1 MKLKYYEIVND
12 FKDFK
17 SLKIKSDDKYDR
29 KLYAVKKDRRRNT
42 ENLTRIYFLK
52 RDGEVSN
59 FFTREEITEIIGSL
73 MYGDY
78 EIIKIKRFL
87 LFSRYYV
94 VYKNNLLDLTNIKE
108 YPKEEYFS
116 IREKPK
122 RK

>member
-17 SLKIKSDDKYDR
+17 SLKIKSDDKYNR

-78 EIIKIKRFL
+78 EIIKVKRFL
-87 LFSRYYV
+87 FFSRYYV

>member
-17 SLKIKSDDKYDR
+17 SLKIKSDDKYNR

-59 FFTREEITEIIGSL
+59 FFTREEIQEIISSL
-73 MYGDY
+73 RYGDY

>member
-17 SLKIKSDDKYDR
+17 SLKIKSDDKYNR

-78 EIIKIKRFL
+78 EIIKVKKFL
-87 LFSRYYV
+87 FFSRYYV

>member
-78 EIIKIKRFL
+78 EIIKVKKFL
-87 LFSRYYV
+87 FFSRYYV

>member
-17 SLKIKSDDKYDR
+17 SLKIKSDDKYNR

>member
-17 SLKIKSDDKYDR
+17 SLKIKSDDKYNR

-42 ENLTRIYFLK
+42 EKLTRIYFLK

-78 EIIKIKRFL
+78 EIIKVKRFL
-87 LFSRYYV
+87 FFSRYYV

-108 YPKEEYFS
+108 YPKEEYFT